1 MNQLVKHG
9 LRFIFFVLVQV
20 LILNQMEIGLGT
32 QLMIY
37 PLFIAL
43 LPVDLGILATL
54 IIAFILGLSID
65 AFSDTYGLHASS
77 ALVVAY
83 LRPMVYKIFSPR
95 DGYEQIEET
104 NIHQMGFSWFL
115 KSFGL
120 LLFVHHLWFFML
132 EMFKINETLFVL
144 QKTVLSAPMSF
155 AVCILLQFL
164 FLRTKRKDV

>member
-43 LPVDLGILATL
+43 LPVDLGILASL
-54 IIAFILGLSID
+54 VIAFVLGLSID
-65 AFSDTYGLHASS
+65 SLSDTYGLHASS

-120 LLFVHHLWFFML
+120 LLFIHHFWFFML
-132 EMFKINETLFVL
+132 EMFKVNETLFVL
-144 QKTVLSAPMSF
+144 QKTILSAPMSF
-155 AVCILLQFL
+155 TVCILLQFL
-164 FLRTKRKDV
+164 FLRTKRKEL